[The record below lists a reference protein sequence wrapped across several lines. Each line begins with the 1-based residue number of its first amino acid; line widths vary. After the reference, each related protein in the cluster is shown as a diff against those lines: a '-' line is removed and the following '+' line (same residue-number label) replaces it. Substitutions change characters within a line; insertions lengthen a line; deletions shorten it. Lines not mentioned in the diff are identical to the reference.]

1 MGSTGQPAGGELDP
15 GESADGVTR
24 RVQEA
29 EEAVRRCVGGLEG
42 LEDVPV
48 SEHVARFDA
57 VHEALTHALNQA
69 DELLSGSSGS
79 GS

>member
-1 MGSTGQPAGGELDP
+1 M
-15 GESADGVTR
+15 
-24 RVQEA
+24 
-29 EEAVRRCVGGLEG
+29 EG
-42 LEDVPV
+42 LEDIPV

>member
-1 MGSTGQPAGGELDP
+1 MASTGQPAGGELGP
-15 GESADGVTR
+15 AESADGVTK

-29 EEAVRRCVGGLEG
+29 EEAVRRCVDALEG
-42 LEDVPV
+42 LDDVPV